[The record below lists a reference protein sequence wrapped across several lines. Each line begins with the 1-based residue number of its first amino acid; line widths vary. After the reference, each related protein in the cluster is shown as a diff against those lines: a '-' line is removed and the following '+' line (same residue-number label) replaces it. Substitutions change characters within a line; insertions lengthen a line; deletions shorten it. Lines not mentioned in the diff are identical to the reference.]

1 MDRPAESGPYLL
13 ASLAELMHGKNLVYS
28 GYLKPV
34 IMRQGNDVLLPR
46 EFAVESQHHCII
58 ILCHIDKLY
67 QTVPVSLRYLQ

>member
-34 IMRQGNDVLLPR
+34 IMRQGNDVLLHVNLPLNPNIT
-46 EFAVESQHHCII
+46 ASLYYATLTNCT
-58 ILCHIDKLY
+58 KLY
-67 QTVPVSLRYLQ
+67 QCH